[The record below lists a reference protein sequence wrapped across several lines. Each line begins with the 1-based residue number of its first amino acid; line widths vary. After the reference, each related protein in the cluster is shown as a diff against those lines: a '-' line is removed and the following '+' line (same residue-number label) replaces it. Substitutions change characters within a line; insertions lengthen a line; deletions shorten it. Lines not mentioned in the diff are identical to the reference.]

1 MTHNRPWRINLA
13 PFTAPVKTGF
23 RELWSH
29 KLRSLLTMLG
39 MIFGVA
45 AVIAMVSIGEG
56 ARQETLRQIQQLGI
70 DTLQVRRVALVGE
83 MQNEAAKKSPYG
95 LSYGDAL
102 VLGELC
108 DFAQRVVPS
117 CRIFG
122 AVSAG
127 GKTVDARVFGTAP
140 GYLETS
146 HLDVREGR
154 FIDDEDVARRAH
166 VCVLGAEV
174 KRDAFAFESP
184 VGKFVKIGMSNFR
197 VIGVMKER
205 VLETADTT
213 FTLRDLNQDV
223 YIPITVAM
231 EDFQLYMEKAIPMNP
246 EAVMGLVNSMF
257 ERPPLNRRPIS
268 EIAVQVRDPDRTVPA
283 AQVVKRIIEQRH
295 GGVADFEII
304 IPIELLRQRQQTQNI
319 FNVVMGAIA
328 SISLL
333 VGGIG
338 IMNIML
344 ATVTQRAREIG
355 VRRCIG
361 AKRGD
366 IVRQFL
372 VECLVITMIGG
383 LIGVG
388 GGIGAAQAISHFA
401 GWRTVVAGAAV
412 ALSLGVSVSVGLIF
426 GLYPAIRA
434 SLIEPMEA
442 LRGE

>member
-1 MTHNRPWRINLA
+1 VKFNLA
-13 PFTAPVKTGF
+13 PLTAPVKTGL
-23 RELWSH
+23 REILSH

-56 ARQETLRQIQQLGI
+56 ARQETLQQIQQLGI
-70 DTLQVRRVALVGE
+70 DTLQVRRVTLAGE
-83 MQNEAAKKSPYG
+83 MQQEATKKSPYG
-95 LSYGDAL
+95 LTYGDAL
-102 VLGELC
+102 ALAELC
-108 DFAQRVVPS
+108 DFATRVVPS
-117 CRIFG
+117 CRVFG
-122 AVSAG
+122 AVSVG
-127 GKTVDARVFGTAP
+127 GKTVDARVFGTDP
-140 GYLETS
+140 GYVKTS
-146 HLDVREGR
+146 HLNVTEGR

-174 KRDAFAFESP
+174 KRVAFAFESP
-184 VGKFVKIGMSNFR
+184 VGRFLKIGLGNFR
-197 VIGVMKER
+197 VIGVMQER
-205 VLETADTT
+205 VLETAETT
-213 FTLRDLNQDV
+213 FALRDLNQDV

-246 EAVMGLVNSMF
+246 EAMMGLVSAMF
-257 ERPPLNRRPIS
+257 ERPPLVRRPIS
-268 EIAVQVRDPDRTVPA
+268 EIAVQVRDSDLTVPA
-283 AQVVKRIIEQRH
+283 AQVVKQIVEQRH

-304 IPIELLRQRQQTQNI
+304 IPIELLRQRQQTQRI

-355 VRRCIG
+355 IRRCIG

-383 LIGVG
+383 LLGVG
-388 GGIGAAQAISHFA
+388 QGIGAAQAISHYA
-401 GWRTVVAGAAV
+401 GWKTVVAGSAV
-412 ALSLGVSVSVGLIF
+412 VLSLGVSVSVGLIF

-434 SLIEPMEA
+434 ASIEPMEA